1 MQHSLE
7 FRLHLRYELLMLG
20 MQEIVDRL
28 RNELDNPTLH
38 DHIDLFDMMRQEDEQ
53 EMTASMDSGASS
65 PVDYENPAA
74 MADVL
79 THRLADLRRPAA
91 SHFTPAAF
99 AHGSRYELCSIIF
112 SLACHLISA

>member
-28 RNELDNPTLH
+28 RNDFDNPTLN

-53 EMTASMDSGASS
+53 EMTTSLDSGASS
-65 PVDYENPAA
+65 PIDYENPAA
-74 MADVL
+74 MADIL
-79 THRLADLRRPAA
+79 THRLADSVALP
-91 SHFTPAAF
+91 
-99 AHGSRYELCSIIF
+99 
-112 SLACHLISA
+112 HLISLLQHLLMVPGTYHFFIIYV